1 MIKIGDIVDGQ
12 YEILK
17 EIGHGGMSTV
27 YLAMDKRL
35 NKQWAVKEIKKEGSN
50 KNKQVVLNSLLV
62 EAELMKKLDHPS
74 LPRIVSIINDE
85 QTISI
90 IMDYIEGETLEKI
103 IKEYGAQP
111 QDTVIEWAM
120 QLCDVLSYLHRQN
133 PPIIYRDMKPANIML
148 KPEGNLKVFD
158 FGVAREYKEK
168 SLADTTILGTKGFAP
183 PEQFGSRQTDARSDI
198 YALGMTMHNLLTGI
212 DPRTP
217 GYEYASIRQYRPELS
232 DSLEYIIDKCTAI
245 DANNR
250 YQSCDELMYDLQHI
264 EQIEGGYKKKQKRK
278 LGLFIASAILTVV
291 CAASGLVLRITA
303 SNMDKN
309 NYESLIGLSEA
320 TSYDEKID
328 SYTQAIAIYP
338 NDTRA
343 YEKLLEA
350 YEFEGTFGK
359 EQNDGFL
366 ALYNKNKDS
375 FDKTS
380 LEFAELNYK
389 VGMMYFNY
397 YNADGEEV
405 QFSERVQKAYPFFKD
420 NYDNAPNSFDEK
432 ELSDCYYQICNFY
445 KVYILNNVN
454 VQDPSKSVYDELLT
468 TIESAMQSV
477 ENAGT
482 YDKLTLYNGAFML
495 LYDQRMNMVSTNVD
509 KDRILSL
516 MDNIN
521 SKTNSLPE
529 STKEQTKKLQTEIG
543 NYYEEYKTA
552 IERAYENF
560 NSSDRHSEVEE

>member
-1 MIKIGDIVDGQ
+1 MIKIGDVIDGQ

-85 QTISI
+85 QTICI

-103 IKEYGAQP
+103 LKEYGAQP
-111 QDTVIEWAM
+111 QDIVIEWAM

-198 YALGMTMHNLLTGI
+198 YALGMTMHNLLTGV

-217 GYEYASIRQYRPELS
+217 GYEYVSIRQYRPELS

-264 EQIEGGYKKKQKRK
+264 EQIEGGYKKKQRRK
-278 LGLFIASAILTVV
+278 LGLFIASAVLTIV
-291 CAASGLVLRITA
+291 CADSG
-303 SNMDKN
+303 
-309 NYESLIGLSEA
+309 
-320 TSYDEKID
+320 
-328 SYTQAIAIYP
+328 
-338 NDTRA
+338 
-343 YEKLLEA
+343 
-350 YEFEGTFGK
+350 
-359 EQNDGFL
+359 
-366 ALYNKNKDS
+366 
-375 FDKTS
+375 
-380 LEFAELNYK
+380 
-389 VGMMYFNY
+389 
-397 YNADGEEV
+397 
-405 QFSERVQKAYPFFKD
+405 
-420 NYDNAPNSFDEK
+420 
-432 ELSDCYYQICNFY
+432 
-445 KVYILNNVN
+445 
-454 VQDPSKSVYDELLT
+454 
-468 TIESAMQSV
+468 
-477 ENAGT
+477 
-482 YDKLTLYNGAFML
+482 
-495 LYDQRMNMVSTNVD
+495 
-509 KDRILSL
+509 
-516 MDNIN
+516 
-521 SKTNSLPE
+521 
-529 STKEQTKKLQTEIG
+529 
-543 NYYEEYKTA
+543 
-552 IERAYENF
+552 
-560 NSSDRHSEVEE
+560 